1 MKIKRFQNHP
11 DANLEL
17 ERTEKAIFQPK
28 NVANDGNGPNQTKMT
43 LYFMFSSAML
53 PLMTYMVLQV

>member
-1 MKIKRFQNHP
+1 MKIKHSLNHP

-28 NVANDGNGPNQTKMT
+28 NVENIENGPNQTKMT
-43 LYFMFSSAML
+43 PYVMFSSAL
-53 PLMTYMVLQV
+53 FPVMTYKFD